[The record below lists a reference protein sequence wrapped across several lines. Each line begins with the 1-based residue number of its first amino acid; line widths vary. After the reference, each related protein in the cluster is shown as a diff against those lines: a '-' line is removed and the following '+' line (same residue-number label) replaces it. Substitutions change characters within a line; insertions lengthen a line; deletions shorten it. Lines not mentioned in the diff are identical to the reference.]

1 NFPNY
6 VANKCM
12 YGFSTEYL
20 AMAEGGV
27 PDLETDADLDS
38 DQGYQESGFGSVQS
52 SASSV
57 RHSFLEITDDD
68 IKEYKHT
75 FPEDLKPEYQD
86 AVILY
91 TEADRKRVLQFI
103 ANVSQLQLQVGPNR
117 TEKLV
122 VSLYDEVLTAQTR
135 IGELEKVLKYC
146 TFVLLF
152 CTEDFFKD
160 SWTEFSG
167 QACLLNAI
175 EERVWS
181 VVPIWT
187 LPKRTFKS
195 PMLTALKGVSYHDE
209 QNPDFSSIKTL
220 FEGRIQERLKKAE
233 AQTHRRILHIIRV
246 KAEEVRRNERRE
258 RDVQLELK
266 ISRAE
271 KERQAVEMRIRE
283 IETMQSLEKQRK
295 ELHVRESEAAA
306 DPRKVT
312 VREVEEG
319 TGMHGL
325 FQVICGKNPPVDI
338 YPMVHDMRGVFLLI
352 SNENFARARQGEAG
366 GPEDRTGSGAKVD
379 VISLKKLF
387 DGLHFEVVLKKDLTA
402 EEIKTEVQEQCRR
415 MDLEMNCFVCAILSH
430 GREHMQ
436 ESVSHSVHTDAEVNQ
451 GQPQHDF
458 GDGLPD
464 LPDPPDDQLDLEV
477 DSCPEGSD
485 VFLLLSSIPGFKS
498 LRGVLGSWFIQCLVE
513 VFSEHAHEMDL
524 NGLADKLHE
533 KIRGRGFVGETGEL
547 KQQPEFRRTTSK
559 KLYFFPG
566 LYKPLEH

>member
-1 NFPNY
+1 MWNASISNLLFVDAKRCRPRPELIGS
-6 VANKCM
+6 C
-12 YGFSTEYL
+12 SSEYL

-57 RHSFLEITDDD
+57 RRSLAEIIDED

-195 PMLTALKGVSYHDE
+195 PMLTALKGVSYQDE

-233 AQTHRRILHIIRV
+233 AQTHERILHIIGV
-246 KAEEVRRNERRE
+246 KAEDVRRNERRE
-258 RDVQLELK
+258 REVQLELK
-266 ISRAE
+266 IRRAE
-271 KERQAVEMRIRE
+271 KERQAVEMKIRE
-283 IETMQSLEKQRK
+283 METMQSLEKQRR
-295 ELHVRESEAAA
+295 ELHVRESEAGQALEGWRRAQMQQDMTA
-306 DPRKVT
+306 DPRRVT

-319 TGMHGL
+319 TEMHRL
-325 FQVICGKNPPVDI
+325 FQVICGENPPVDI

-402 EEIKTEVQEQCRR
+402 E
-415 MDLEMNCFVCAILSH
+415 
-430 GREHMQ
+430 
-436 ESVSHSVHTDAEVNQ
+436 
-451 GQPQHDF
+451 

-498 LRGVLGSWFIQCLVE
+498 FRGVLGSWFIQCLVE

-533 KIRGRGFVGETGEL
+533 KMRDKGFVGEIGEL